1 VFLKRLDIKGFKSFA
16 DKTEIALEPGVNII
30 VGPNGCGK
38 SNVVDAVRW
47 VLGEGNVRHL
57 RGNKSED
64 VIFNGTDK
72 EKGQGMAWV
81 EMTLD
86 NSDGMLP
93 VAFNEVTVSRKAFRN
108 GESEFHLNKTR
119 VRMKDIGEFFTGTGL
134 GKKGYSIINQGELEQ
149 VLNAQPLERRL
160 MLEEAAG
167 IIKYRQQRDEVNR
180 RIEKTGQDL
189 LRLGDIINELEQ
201 RRQELQ
207 VKAEK
212 AAQYRLWA
220 DELNAKERLVYQ
232 FEGQR
237 LRRDLA
243 KKQEDF
249 IHKNTEAERCRQEI
263 ADGEESLLR
272 EELDLREV
280 ELTLNRLKEQRR
292 ELEGTLSALTSDH
305 RIAGE
310 RLKNN
315 QERIMAA
322 GADAAKYAGMLES
335 LQTDLE
341 RQQSDWEG
349 EARGY
354 QARVAEYS
362 ELERELLDLEGQ
374 LQEERSRFE
383 SQKAEL
389 FTRMQG
395 EAEVK
400 NEILSAAEQ
409 MRKLHD
415 KDERLLVRVDEMKN
429 KLVELNRDIEGQEQ
443 EKTSNDSRLA
453 AQTTE
458 KSRVDR
464 EYVTMVDQNRQYE
477 EKLTALGRQAQSI
490 KGQIIN
496 LQEMQKNLV
505 GYSPA
510 ARAILTVGQKGG
522 LKGIMGLVGEVID
535 VPPGMELAVE
545 IAAGRG
551 LENVIVEKAGHAEK
565 AIEHLKKSGLGR
577 VTFLPMDML
586 KVAEVPEKVIKE
598 VANYVGVRGLAS
610 RLVKCD
616 EKYRRAVDYLLGR
629 VLIVEDL
636 ATGIN
641 IYKAV
646 SYPFRI
652 VTLDGELINP
662 GGAVSG
668 GSRAKGDGGSPLQRK
683 GEEKKLQ
690 KALIEI
696 EAQQGDLQTT
706 LNENRVILHQL
717 EAERENIRQSIMEL
731 EYRQQLLVKGI
742 DNGKTNAAAARRDI
756 EDNLGEIGQIDR
768 EIEAYRQ
775 KISDIEQRQ
784 QQVEEE
790 NQNLAAEMEQAR
802 EDVIARQSDLELR
815 RERLTSW
822 QEQLAMKKN
831 ELDHYAANIEQF
843 KQVGDSYANSYR
855 EAGALQER
863 LEHESLKEKE
873 KSQQLE
879 ERITEHKE
887 KLVGIAEM
895 LDESQTG
902 YRTAQQRIDDLR
914 GVLHPG
920 RHRIAELDTQTRN
933 LEMAITRTGMEL
945 ESLQDRWRE
954 RFHAEWIEGESPAVT
969 AGETREYKARI
980 EYLQV
985 QIEELGPV
993 DIEAIREYEEISQRC
1008 SFLTGQYQDLVNARD
1023 SLYNLLQE
1031 TEKLMA
1037 KNFGQFIQLANQ
1049 SFNQTFQEIFEGGEA
1064 NLVLESNKDRLE
1076 AGVDIEVKLP
1086 GKKSQLLGLLSGGER
1101 ALTCI
1106 AFVFSLLR
1114 LKPAPFCLLD
1124 EIDAALD
1131 EVNLNRFSRFLKSMA
1146 DNMQF
1151 IVITHRQGTI
1161 EAGSKIHGVTM
1172 PEKGISSVFSLDL
1185 SQTETLAG

>member
-16 DKTEIALEPGVNII
+16 DKTEIALEPGINII

-57 RGNKSED
+57 RGHKSED
-64 VIFNGTDK
+64 IIFNGTDK

-81 EMTLD
+81 EMTLE
-86 NSDGMLP
+86 NSDGLLP
-93 VAFNEVTVSRKAFRN
+93 VAYHEVTVSRKAFRN
-108 GESEFHLNKTR
+108 GESEFYLNKTR
-119 VRMKDIGEFFTGTGL
+119 VRMKDIGELFTGTGL

-207 VKAEK
+207 IK
-212 AAQYRLWA
+212 AAKAGQYRLWA
-220 DELNAKERLVYQ
+220 DELGDKERFVYQ
-232 FEGQR
+232 YEGGR

-249 IHKNTEAERCRQEI
+249 VHRNHEVERYRQEI
-263 ADGEESLLR
+263 AEGEENLLQ
-272 EELDLREV
+272 EELNLREV
-280 ELTLNRLKEQRR
+280 ETILNDLKEERR
-292 ELEGTLSALTSDH
+292 QLEGTLSALTSDH

-315 QERIMAA
+315 QERIVAA
-322 GADAAKYAGMLES
+322 SSDAARYAGMLQS
-335 LQTDLE
+335 LQNDLE
-341 RQQSDWEG
+341 RQQLDWEG
-349 EARGY
+349 ESRGY

-362 ELERELLDLEGQ
+362 ELEQELLDLEDK
-374 LQEERSRFE
+374 LESERSRFE
-383 SQKAEL
+383 VQKSDF

-400 NEILSAAEQ
+400 NEILSNAEQ
-409 MRKLHD
+409 LKRLHD
-415 KDERLLVRVDEMKN
+415 KHERLLVRVDEIRN
-429 KLVELNRDIEGQEQ
+429 KLSGINLDLDQMQNEKCENEEQLSLCTGERTRLDQEY
-443 EKTSNDSRLA
+443 NNLLG
-453 AQTTE
+453 
-458 KSRVDR
+458 V
-464 EYVTMVDQNRQYE
+464 NRQYE
-477 EKLTALGRQAQSI
+477 DKLTSLARQAQEI
-490 KGQIIN
+490 KAQIIH
-496 LQEMQKNLV
+496 LQEMQRNMV

-510 ARAILTVGQKGG
+510 ARAILTAGQKGG
-522 LKGIMGLVGEVID
+522 LTGIMGLAGEVID

-545 IAAGRG
+545 MAAGRG
-551 LENVIVEKAGHAEK
+551 LENIIVEKSGHAEK
-565 AIEHLKKSGLGR
+565 AIEHLKKSGAGR
-577 VTFLPMDML
+577 VTFLPLDLL
-586 KVAEVPEKVIKE
+586 KVTDVPEKVLRE
-598 VANYVGVRGLAS
+598 LAAYPGVRGLAS
-610 RLVKCD
+610 RLIGCE
-616 EKYRRAVDYLLGR
+616 EKYRRAIDYLLGR
-629 VLIVEDL
+629 VLIVDDL
-636 ATGIN
+636 PIGIT
-641 IYKAV
+641 IFKKIA
-646 SYPFRI
+646 YPFKI
-652 VTLDGELINP
+652 VTLEGELINP

-668 GSRAKGDGGSPLQRK
+668 GSKARADASSPLQRK

-690 KALIEI
+690 KNLGEIQALQAE
-696 EAQQGDLQTT
+696 QQTR
-706 LNENRVILHQL
+706 LNES
-717 EAERENIRQSIMEL
+717 RENLRKLEETRESIRKSIMEL
-731 EYRQQLLVKGI
+731 EYHLQLLCKGI
-742 DNGKTNAAAARRDI
+742 DSNKTNAAAARRDI
-756 EDNLGEIGQIDR
+756 EENLS
-768 EIEAYRQ
+768 EIERIDAEIDSVCQRLQ
-775 KISDIEQRQ
+775 DIEERQ

-790 NQNLAAEMEQAR
+790 NQKLAAEMERAR
-802 EDVIARQSDLELR
+802 EELTARHSELELR

-843 KQVGDSYANSYR
+843 KQVGASYASSHQ
-855 EAGALQER
+855 EACSLQER
-863 LEHESLKEKE
+863 LEQESKKESD

-879 ERITEHKE
+879 EKIAGHKQ
-887 KLVGIAEM
+887 KLAEIADKLEEVQAGHLAAQLR
-895 LDESQTG
+895 LDE
-902 YRTAQQRIDDLR
+902 LR
-914 GVLHPG
+914 GALHPG
-920 RHRIAELDTQTRN
+920 RNRIVELEAQTRN
-933 LEMAITRTGMEL
+933 LEMAITRSGVEL
-945 ESLQDRWRE
+945 ESLQERWRE
-954 RFHAEWIEGESPAVT
+954 RFHTEWIEEELPT
-969 AGETREYKARI
+969 ATAAEIREYKARI
-980 EYLQV
+980 EYLQM

-993 DIEAIREYEEISQRC
+993 DLETIKEYEEINERFT
-1008 SFLTGQYQDLVNARD
+1008 FLTGQYQDLTNARD
-1023 SLYNLLQE
+1023 SLHELLQE
-1031 TEKLMA
+1031 TEKLLI

-1064 NLVLESNKDRLE
+1064 TLILELNKDRLE

-1131 EVNLNRFSRFLKSMA
+1131 EVNLNRFSRFLRSMA
-1146 DNMQF
+1146 EVMQF

-1172 PEKGISSVFSLDL
+1172 PEKGISSVFTLDI
-1185 SQTETLAG
+1185 SQTENLAG